1 MKAQRKLIQ
10 LLQSNRSEA
19 PKALRVENQAS
30 AATIYFYGVIDQ
42 DWGVSAEALAKELDA
57 LRGVNVTLRINSP
70 GGDVFDGRA
79 MYAAIRQHGNVTA
92 QIDGLAASAATYV
105 AMAAKSI
112 NMVDGGFMM
121 IHNAWTLAFGNKND
135 FIEIAD
141 LLDKFDQSIA
151 SDYIKKTGKSAEEI
165 AAMMDAETW
174 MSAKEALEMGFID
187 TIFDGDVAQ
196 EPSAGSNNSWDLSA
210 FDNAPRALTEAA
222 NKDNQTEL
230 WAKQRA
236 MAERRMRILDARRN

>member
-10 LLQSNRSEA
+10 LLQSNRSES
-19 PKALRVENQAS
+19 PKALRVENQSDAS
-30 AATIYFYGVIDQ
+30 TIYLYGVIDE
-42 DWGVSAEALAKELDA
+42 DFGVSAEALAKELDA
-57 LRGVNVTLRINSP
+57 LRGVAVTLRINSP

-79 MYAAIRQHGNVTA
+79 MYAAIRQHGNVNA

-112 NMVDGGFMM
+112 SMIDGGFMM

-141 LLDKFDQSIA
+141 LLDKFDQSIV

-174 MSAKEALEMGFID
+174 MNAKEALEMGFVD
-187 TIFDGDVAQ
+187 NIFDGDVAQ
-196 EPSAGSNNSWDLSA
+196 EPAESSQNFWDLSA
-210 FDNAPRALTEAA
+210 FDNAPKALTE
-222 NKDNQTEL
+222 NNNQTEL
-230 WAKQRA
+230 WNKQRS
-236 MAERRMRILDARRN
+236 MAERRLRILDACRS